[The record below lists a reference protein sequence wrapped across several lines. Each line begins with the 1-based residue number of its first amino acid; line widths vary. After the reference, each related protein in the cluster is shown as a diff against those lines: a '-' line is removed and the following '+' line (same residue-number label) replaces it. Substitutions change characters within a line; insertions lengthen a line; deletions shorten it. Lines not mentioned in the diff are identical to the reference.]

1 MSLFVRGQIGHRVPS
16 GQGIIE
22 LGIIELGIIQL
33 GIIQLGII
41 ELRLGMRSGVLPRS
55 LSGLLLEPTLP
66 ESALAGELC
75 HCRFLLAG

>member
-1 MSLFVRGQIGHRVPS
+1 MLCHSLSGGQIGHRVPS
-16 GQGIIE
+16 GRGIIE
-22 LGIIELGIIQL
+22 LGIIELGIIE
-33 GIIQLGII
+33 LGII